1 MRRSGV
7 RSSSAPPIE
16 LNGAGSPGIPILAML
31 PDVAANR
38 RVVDGTYASAP
49 LVAARIPELSAY
61 LMLLYAAQQR
71 QVNSDGAR

>member
-1 MRRSGV
+1 
-7 RSSSAPPIE
+7 
-16 LNGAGSPGIPILAML
+16 LTML

>member
-16 LNGAGSPGIPILAML
+16 LNGAGSPGIPILTML
-31 PDVAANR
+31 PDVTANR
-38 RVVDGTYASAP
+38 RVVDGAYASAP
-49 LVAARIPELSAY
+49 LVAARIRELSAY
-61 LMLLYAAQQR
+61 LMLLYTAQQR

>member
-16 LNGAGSPGIPILAML
+16 LNGAGSPGIPILTML

-38 RVVDGTYASAP
+38 RIVDGAYASGP
-49 LVAARIPELSAY
+49 GFIAARIRELSAY

-71 QVNSDGAR
+71 QVQ